1 MRYLKLTLEYDG
13 SEFCGWQKQTG
24 SGLRTVQ
31 GVLEEA
37 LWRLTGERIA
47 TCGAGRT
54 DAGVHALGQVVSFA
68 TSATIPASRF
78 PAALNGLLP
87 PDVVVKGCE
96 EVDASFHARYSA
108 VAKEYRYLIWNE
120 RLPSA
125 LWRRYSHHVNLPLDE
140 AAMQDAARHLQG
152 RHDFTAFSATG
163 SSARTAVRNVISL
176 DVARHGSWIV
186 IAVMADGFLYKM
198 VRLMAGTLVA
208 VGLGKYRPRDVLD
221 ILESRA
227 RGKGGPALPPQGLY
241 LVRIY
246 YSEEEIAR
254 ACGRSER
261 ALFSPPWLSEELF

>member
-13 SEFCGWQKQTG
+13 SEFSGWQKQTG

-37 LWRLTGERIA
+37 LLKLTGERIA

-68 TSATIPASRF
+68 TKATIPASRF

-125 LWRRYSHHVNLPLDE
+125 LWRRYSHHVSLPLDE
-140 AAMQDAARHLQG
+140 VAMQEAARYLQG
-152 RHDFTAFSATG
+152 RHDFIAFSAAG
-163 SSARTAVRNVISL
+163 SSAKTTVRNVISFK
-176 DVARHGSWIV
+176 VTRHGRWV
-186 IAVMADGFLYKM
+186 VMEVVADGFLYKM

-208 VGLGKYRPRDVLD
+208 VGIGKYKPQDVLE

-227 RGKGGPALPPQGLY
+227 RGRGGPALPPQGLY

-246 YSEEEIAR
+246 YSGEEIAR
-254 ACGRSER
+254 ANEESTP
-261 ALFSPPWLSEELF
+261 LLPPWLPEAS